1 MLPIRNAPNIH
12 LSRVQNARITRF
24 ADLFSDITIED
35 YFGVKS
41 IPNTHLKFNIIKYN
55 NEILFIIKY
64 IKKNTLYKFDL
75 PLELN
80 SLIASYTDD
89 YIIIKIRISYGKDYP
104 FKPPIWSLFNVD
116 TNIHNPVLD
125 LKQYYKY
132 LVDLQNDQYKLF
144 IVDNFVNNNYM
155 YTNHNQW
162 SPAITIDKELI
173 SFITRINHFEYII

>member
-12 LSRVQNARITRF
+12 LSRVQNARITKF
-24 ADLFSDITIED
+24 IDKFSDIKIED
-35 YFGVKS
+35 YFEVNS
-41 IPNTHLKFNIIKYN
+41 NPNTHLKFRVMQCHNEVLIAIKYS
-55 NEILFIIKY
+55 
-64 IKKNTLYKFDL
+64 KKNMLYKFDL

-116 TNIHNPVLD
+116 TNIHNPILD

-132 LVDLQNDQYKLF
+132 IIDLQNDQYQSF
-144 IVDNFVNNNYM
+144 IVANFVNNNYM
-155 YTNHNQW
+155 YTKYDQW
-162 SPAITIDKELI
+162 SPAITIEHEIL

>member
-55 NEILFIIKY
+55 NEILFTIKY

-104 FKPPIWSLFNVD
+104 FKQPIWSLFNVD

-125 LKQYYKY
+125 LKQYYRY
-132 LVDLQNDQYKLF
+132 LVDLQNDQYQSF
-144 IVDNFVNNNYM
+144 IVANFVNNNYM
-155 YTNHNQW
+155 YTKYDQW

>member
-12 LSRVQNARITRF
+12 LSRVQNARLTNFI
-24 ADLFSDITIED
+24 DKFSDIKMED

-41 IPNTHLKFNIIKYN
+41 NPNTHLKFRVIKCH
-55 NEILFIIKY
+55 NEVLFAIKY

-80 SLIASYTDD
+80 NLIASYTDD
-89 YIIIKIRISYGKDYP
+89 YIIINIRISYGKDYP
-104 FKPPIWSLFNVD
+104 FRAPIWSLFNVY

-144 IVDNFVNNNYM
+144 IVNNFVNNNYM
-155 YTNHNQW
+155 YTNNDQW
-162 SPAITIDKELI
+162 SPAITIEHEIL